1 MAEETEGIRRRQSR
15 QGASNVFGRA
25 GERLAAAQLESQG
38 YRILETNFRCR
49 YGEIDLVVEDEFDLI
64 FVEVKLRRGTAF
76 GLPEE
81 AVDVRKQRKLLQVA
95 AYYLALHECAERS
108 WRIDVVAIQLSNSGK
123 FQEIRIYQHAIT
135 E

>member
-1 MAEETEGIRRRQSR
+1 MAEETKKPRSRRGMSH
-15 QGASNVFGRA
+15 VFGRA

-49 YGEIDLVVEDEFDLI
+49 YGEIDLVVEDAGGDLV
-64 FVEVKLRRGTAF
+64 FVEVKMRRGTAY

-81 AVDVRKQRKLLQVA
+81 AVDLRKQRRLLQVA

-108 WRIDVVAIQLSNSGK
+108 WRIDVVAIQLSGNGK
-123 FQEIRIYQHAIT
+123 LQDMRIYQHAVT

>member
-1 MAEETEGIRRRQSR
+1 MSEETKKPRSR
-15 QGASNVFGRA
+15 QRMSHVFGRA
-25 GERLAAAQLESQG
+25 GERLAALELEGQG

-49 YGEIDLVVEDEFDLI
+49 YGEIDLIVEDECDLV
-64 FVEVKLRRGTAF
+64 FVEVKMRRGTAS

-81 AVDVRKQRKLLQVA
+81 AVDARKQRRLLQVA
-95 AYYLALHECAERS
+95 AYYLALHEYVERS
-108 WRIDVVAIQLSNSGK
+108 WRIDVIAIQLSNSGK